1 MAVVEQDVWIP
12 PGMCGMCGSS
22 PVVRRMRGRG
32 WEVLARWQSRS
43 VSASSMSC
51 APRLGTEG
59 GQGSGCRGVQ
69 GGGRG
74 CSTYCKCAEGCGVTL
89 RQAFEL
95 QAQKGSRASTHSPQ
109 LRYRLQLAK
118 GTWATAV

>member
-1 MAVVEQDVWIP
+1 
-12 PGMCGMCGSS
+12 
-22 PVVRRMRGRG
+22 MRGRG
-32 WEVLARWQSRS
+32 WEALGSGQSRS

-51 APRLGTEG
+51 AQSLGTER
-59 GQGSGCRGVQ
+59 GQGSRALRGAGGCK
-69 GGGRG
+69 G
-74 CSTYCKCAEGCGVTL
+74 CSTYWGCAGGCRVAL
-89 RQAFEL
+89 RQAPRL